1 MVDDG
6 YTGCWLHFKGDRLT
20 DPLELLINLTDLC
33 GLQLKETTIFI
44 VDYQC
49 FSNS

>member
-20 DPLELLINLTDLC
+20 DPLELFILTDLC